1 MRKCGKTGCFA
12 TSASI
17 YSSFIEWHQ
26 YILSRNYCSVHL
38 NQVEADS
45 DRHEKPAGL
54 ASAQISLIAV
64 QHQRLFCT
72 LSTPAMVLIIKWLHA
87 FECLNCS
94 RCQHYSSKLVTVSS
108 ENGTTQ
114 KCVCVYLPADAWSSH
129 VWSVLCVIRNIS
141 YNWVVH
147 VMAPTQMW
155 TETQRYIIYLVG
167 CSQESSAAGK
177 QPARADTAGKGPV
190 GLSFYVKC
198 CQPKYQDALQRPG
211 AFCRMQ
217 ASMLFWPINICI
229 AEYMSQRLS
238 FLRENREI
246 AARTRSKLHLLFC
259 FFYLRFDTTDYERC
273 LQAKRSKFKA
283 QCWPK
288 KQYIPIVCTVHIT
301 F

>member
-1 MRKCGKTGCFA
+1 MRKCGKIGCFA

-94 RCQHYSSKLVTVSS
+94 RCPHYSSKLVTVSS

-155 TETQRYIIYLVG
+155 TETQRYIIYVVG

-238 FLRENREI
+238 FWE
-246 AARTRSKLHLLFC
+246 RTERSQLGRVPNYICC
-259 FFYLRFDTTDYERC
+259 FVFFTSDLI
-273 LQAKRSKFKA
+273 LQIMRDVYKQKGQSSRPNVGPKNSISQLYA
-283 QCWPK
+283 QC
-288 KQYIPIVCTVHIT
+288 T
-301 F
+301 

>member
-1 MRKCGKTGCFA
+1 M
-12 TSASI
+12 
-17 YSSFIEWHQ
+17 
-26 YILSRNYCSVHL
+26 
-38 NQVEADS
+38 
-45 DRHEKPAGL
+45 
-54 ASAQISLIAV
+54 
-64 QHQRLFCT
+64 
-72 LSTPAMVLIIKWLHA
+72 
-87 FECLNCS
+87 
-94 RCQHYSSKLVTVSS
+94 TVSS

-141 YNWVVH
+141 YNGVVH

-198 CQPKYQDALQRPG
+198 CQPQYQDALQSPG

-238 FLRENREI
+238 FWE
-246 AARTRSKLHLLFC
+246 RTERSQLGRVPNYICCFD

>member
-1 MRKCGKTGCFA
+1 M
-12 TSASI
+12 
-17 YSSFIEWHQ
+17 
-26 YILSRNYCSVHL
+26 
-38 NQVEADS
+38 
-45 DRHEKPAGL
+45 
-54 ASAQISLIAV
+54 
-64 QHQRLFCT
+64 
-72 LSTPAMVLIIKWLHA
+72 
-87 FECLNCS
+87 
-94 RCQHYSSKLVTVSS
+94 TVSS
-108 ENGTTQ
+108 ENVTTQ